1 MKSPMP
7 ASPGSASGTW
17 YSTNLNNLIP
27 RIFPCAVGAT
37 FVSPA
42 FQRGESVSTWGTHF
56 PENPTSPVGTL
67 ETCRSR
73 IESGATHP
81 AHGGVCGLRR
91 ILDFRLNIAHDVI
104 SFYW

>member
-42 FQRGESVSTWGTHF
+42 FQRGESVSTWGTHS
-56 PENPTSPVGTL
+56 PKKPTSPVGTL
-67 ETCRSR
+67 ET
-73 IESGATHP
+73 
-81 AHGGVCGLRR
+81 
-91 ILDFRLNIAHDVI
+91 
-104 SFYW
+104 